1 VAIGTAANYAAKM
14 LAKASANEIVIGE
27 SVKNAL
33 PLDWQES
40 FAEVL
45 VTDKGPVIPCN
56 LYRYTGRWI

>member
-1 VAIGTAANYAAKM
+1 
-14 LAKASANEIVIGE
+14 LAKASANEILIGE